1 MSTEQRRRCCEN
13 NENSILPFYVQQG
26 VYYEGTHELMFLFET
41 IKSNLLPF
49 FSTMFDKKARVLD
62 ETISP

>member
-26 VYYEGTHELMFLFET
+26 VYHEGTHELMFLFET